1 MHVPPDVL
9 AAADIEPLVTAQVD
23 GVCAYNDDAALA
35 LRNAFAQHEP
45 DTQISVVGGN
55 NQPYAAL
62 LDPPLPTVRID
73 TDAFAAALIGQVVSG
88 NPMADPSGMVQVGD
102 GRGVA
107 T

>member
-1 MHVPPDVL
+1 MRVPPGIL
-9 AAADIEPLVTAQVD
+9 SAADIEPLVAAQVS
-23 GVCAYNDDAALA
+23 GVCAYNDDVALA
-35 LRNAFAQHEP
+35 VRNAFAQHEP
-45 DTQISVVGGN
+45 DIEISVVGGN

-73 TDAFAAALIGQVVSG
+73 TDAFAAALIEQVVTG
-88 NPMADPSGMVQVGD
+88 NPVADPSGMVQVGD